1 MADPIVKLEKKHK
14 QMQGKAKRFT
24 VKNGEKLKKMV
35 IDAVEATWDCEDD
48 FIEALEAAKN
58 RGMTGSKPGDYSK
71 DKDCATT
78 FAKFKKAAAK
88 HAKDAKSLEQF
99 CDGARTYVKDFVK
112 LGLEVDKEQKPLKD
126 KKSPTF
132 KKLEKMRADI
142 KNDEAEV
149 TKVSEIPGTMTMPQ
163 LLYGKNFDKVVLRVM
178 KQAKGGAVELD
189 KILEKDEV
197 TKNLRLAKKWSTAAD
212 KLCDAAQAKAAE
224 PKSAKAMMTKAAKVL
239 KKLENM
245 QKDYAAAVKK
255 HAKKL
260 KEDKEAAKVL
270 KPIDEIK
277 KLALAGLKKRD
288 ETVKL
293 LTAK

>member
-1 MADPIVKLEKKHK
+1 MADPIVKLEKTHK

-48 FIEALEAAKN
+48 FNEALEAAKN
-58 RGMTGSKPGDYSK
+58 RGMTGTKPADFSK

-88 HAKDAKSLEQF
+88 HAKDVKSLEQF
-99 CDGARTYVKDFVK
+99 CDGARVYVKEFVK
-112 LGLEVDKEQKPLKD
+112 LGLAVDKELKPMKD
-126 KKSPTF
+126 KKAPLY
-132 KKLEKMRADI
+132 KKLDKMRAEI
-142 KNDEAEV
+142 KKDEAEV
-149 TKVSEIPGTMTMPQ
+149 TKVSELPGTMTMPQ
-163 LLYGKNFDKVVLRVM
+163 LLYGKNFDKVVVRVM

-189 KILEKDEV
+189 KILENDEV
-197 TKNLRLAKKWSTAAD
+197 TKNHRLTKKWSDAAI
-212 KLCDAAQAKAAE
+212 KLCSNAQTAE
-224 PKSAKAMMTKAAKVL
+224 PKTAKAMLTKAAKHL
-239 KKLENM
+239 KKLEKM

-260 KEDKEAAKVL
+260 KEDKEAKKVV

-277 KLALAGLKKRD
+277 KMVEASMQKRD
-288 ETVKL
+288 ETFKL
-293 LTAK
+293 LKGK